1 MPTVSA
7 KLTLLLCSASI
18 ALSALTGCQSLS
30 TKSNEPAIE
39 DLPVKEYS
47 AAEKQ
52 QYNQQAMAIFAE
64 YSDWRIEQSPVLAS
78 RLDYPEQFDWD
89 DISLENR
96 QNQNDQLQNFHQR
109 LQTIEEPA
117 LDKQN
122 KVSYQT
128 LLNQVEFEL
137 LTFPLMHL
145 QEPLIDRNNWLVI
158 SQDILLNHHPIQQVE
173 DAHDYIDRVEAL
185 PQLFKRWQ
193 ELLQWREQQGVISE
207 KALLLKNQLRAQQY
221 SDQYQK
227 INVRNSELWQ
237 DFNRKLARLALYA
250 SSEKVL
256 QNKLYKALTRK
267 VQPSYQALA
276 NEFTRLAQIAP
287 ETIALNKQPQGMRYY
302 QLLLAHHSESNRDA
316 NQLFQ
321 QLSQQLSDHQQQFI
335 KLAETS
341 GFNPV
346 EPTKPENAQS
356 QLKPALSWFADEAQR
371 FESSDPDLSLKK
383 RQGFQHQSLQQL
395 AAELP
400 YYLTD
405 IPQQS
410 LPLQSIYPADQRFL
424 FQTMNSHD
432 IETNN
437 MMYGVPGQ
445 FIQYALAE
453 ENEQLPLF
461 RRQAPVAEFN
471 DGWRLM
477 ALQLAADNTQQLTDK
492 RQLLMH
498 QQIIDELALAIT
510 DVGIHGLNWTTDQAV
525 MFMQQNSSVNEP
537 EMQQQLHNV
546 RHNPAIA
553 VRSVSGYQNI
563 ELLIDKAKQRNA
575 DFDLSVLMT
584 EWLKLG
590 AVPAFSAEQYLLD

>member
-39 DLPVKEYS
+39 DLPVKEYG

-78 RLDYPEQFDWD
+78 RLDYSEQFDWD
-89 DISLENR
+89 DISLETR

-237 DFNRKLARLALYA
+237 DFNRKLARLALYS

-356 QLKPALSWFADEAQR
+356 QLKPALSWFAGEAQR

-553 VRSVSGYQNI
+553 VRPVSGHQNI

>member
-30 TKSNEPAIE
+30 TKSNKPAIE

-47 AAEKQ
+47 AQEKQ

-89 DISLENR
+89 DISLETR

-109 LQTIEEPA
+109 LQTIEEQA

-145 QEPLIDRNNWLVI
+145 QEPLTDINNWLVI

-227 INVRNSELWQ
+227 INVRNSKLWQ
-237 DFNRKLARLALYA
+237 DFNRKLARLALYT

-256 QNKLYKALTRK
+256 QNKLYKALTKK

-276 NEFTRLAQIAP
+276 NEFNRLAKIAP
-287 ETIALNKQPQGMRYY
+287 ETIALNQQPQGMRYY

-525 MFMQQNSSVNEP
+525 IFMQQNSSVNEP

>member
-1 MPTVSA
+1 M
-7 KLTLLLCSASI
+7 
-18 ALSALTGCQSLS
+18 
-30 TKSNEPAIE
+30 
-39 DLPVKEYS
+39 
-47 AAEKQ
+47 
-52 QYNQQAMAIFAE
+52 
-64 YSDWRIEQSPVLAS
+64 
-78 RLDYPEQFDWD
+78 
-89 DISLENR
+89 
-96 QNQNDQLQNFHQR
+96 
-109 LQTIEEPA
+109 
-117 LDKQN
+117 
-122 KVSYQT
+122 
-128 LLNQVEFEL
+128 
-137 LTFPLMHL
+137 
-145 QEPLIDRNNWLVI
+145 
-158 SQDILLNHHPIQQVE
+158 
-173 DAHDYIDRVEAL
+173 
-185 PQLFKRWQ
+185 
-193 ELLQWREQQGVISE
+193 
-207 KALLLKNQLRAQQY
+207 LKNQLRAQQY

-237 DFNRKLARLALYA
+237 DFNRKLARLALYS

-256 QNKLYKALTRK
+256 QNKLYKALSRK

-276 NEFTRLAQIAP
+276 NEFNRLAKIAP

-346 EPTKPENAQS
+346 ELTKPENALS
-356 QLKPALSWFADEAQR
+356 QLKPALSWFAGEAQR

-424 FQTMNSHD
+424 FQTMNSHN

-437 MMYGVPGQ
+437 MMYGAPGQ